1 VSHQLTIR
9 FDDDLA
15 REIDALAKRE
25 GISRNRAVLRL
36 LREAAHIDEP
46 HWARDKIG
54 DSLDWFIGSW
64 PDERAREL
72 EAAIADFEVVDE
84 DLWR

>member
-1 VSHQLTIR
+1 MSHQLTIR
-9 FDDDLA
+9 FDDALA
-15 REIDALAKRE
+15 REIDALARRE

-36 LREAAHIDEP
+36 LREAARLDGP
-46 HWARDKIG
+46 HQAGNEIG

-72 EAAIADFEVVDE
+72 EAAISDFEVVDE